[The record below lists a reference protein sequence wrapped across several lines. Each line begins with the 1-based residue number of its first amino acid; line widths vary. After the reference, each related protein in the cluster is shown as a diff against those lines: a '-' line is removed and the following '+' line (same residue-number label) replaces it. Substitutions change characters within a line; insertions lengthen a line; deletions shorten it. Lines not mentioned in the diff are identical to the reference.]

1 MKVVVTGGGAVGRHL
16 AQDLTER
23 GHDVTLVE
31 QRRDLA
37 EKLEN
42 WAPDTHVVYGD
53 ACEPRI
59 LEKADV
65 RSADVVV
72 AATGDDEDNLVTS
85 LLAKQEFGVPRVL
98 ARVNHPKN
106 EWLFD
111 EQWGVDASVS
121 PPHILTAMVEEA
133 VTVGDLVR
141 LLRLEGGKV
150 ALVEM
155 RLPGGFT
162 QRGQS
167 ALRAPSADR
176 HDAGRDPSRGTRD
189 DPAAGDGSRG
199 GRRDRRAVERRF
211 RASAPR
217 HGDGY
222 GDGRRAGDPHAPG
235 TRALHRPLTSGL

>member
-31 QRRDLA
+31 QRRGLA
-37 EKLEN
+37 EKLGQ

-65 RSADVVV
+65 RAADVVV

-106 EWLFD
+106 EWLYN
-111 EQWGVDASVS
+111 EAWGVDVAVS
-121 PPHILTAMVEEA
+121 TPRMLTALVEEA
-133 VTVGDLVR
+133 VTVGDLVK
-141 LLRLEGGKV
+141 LMTLEQGRASLSELTMAADSPVLGKTV
-150 ALVEM
+150 GEVLWPPDTALV
-155 RLPGGFT
+155 
-162 QRGQS
+162 
-167 ALRAPSADR
+167 AVLREGHVLMPSPQLSLEAGDELLVVATADR
-176 HDAGRDPSRGTRD
+176 DADL
-189 DPAAGDGSRG
+189 AALLGHSH
-199 GRRDRRAVERRF
+199 
-211 RASAPR
+211 P
-217 HGDGY
+217 
-222 GDGRRAGDPHAPG
+222 
-235 TRALHRPLTSGL
+235 TT